1 MLFQYSITFFIHH
14 RHHLPPSKSFTCFT
28 MASPSLA
35 FFTLLISVIS
45 TATITTSFTV
55 DLIHRDSPI
64 SPSYDSSTTH
74 FHRLRNS
81 FLRSIARASRFTR
94 VTTTPTIESTVIS
107 SSGEY
112 LMNVSVGTPPVQL
125 LGIADT
131 GSDLIWTQCKP
142 CKQCFNQNP
151 SLFDPARSSTYKTLP
166 CQSSSCSALDQAT
179 CAAASDGQD
188 TCQYSYRYGDR
199 SYTHGSL
206 AVETFTIGSTSGRK
220 VSLPKI
226 VFGCGHDN
234 GGTFDESGSGLIGL
248 GGGPLSFISQLSKST
263 NGGKFSYCLVPTAA
277 KSDVASKISFGPASI
292 VSGAGTVT
300 TSLVSKQ
307 PNTFYYLTLEAI
319 SVGEKRVLYKSQPNK
334 AVAES
339 EGNIIIDSGTTLTLL
354 PQGFHDDVVSA
365 LEAAINAERVS
376 DPRGVLSL
384 CFKSKKDDI
393 GVPVIT
399 AHFSGGAD
407 VKLNALNTFARVE
420 DDMVCF
426 TMIPADDVAIYGNLA
441 QINFLVGYDLDEGTV
456 SFKTTDCTKHR

>member
-1 MLFQYSITFFIHH
+1 
-14 RHHLPPSKSFTCFT
+14 
-28 MASPSLA
+28 MASPTLA
-35 FFTLLISVIS
+35 CFTLLISVIS
-45 TATITTSFTV
+45 TTTITTSFTV
-55 DLIHRDSPI
+55 DLIHRDSPL

-74 FHRLRNS
+74 FRRLHES
-81 FLRSIARASRFTR
+81 FLRSIARASRFTHAAA
-94 VTTTPTIESTVIS
+94 TPTIESTVIS

-112 LMNVSVGTPPVQL
+112 LMNLSVGTPPVQL

-151 SLFDPARSSTYKTLP
+151 PLFDPAHSSTYKTLP
-166 CQSSSCSALDQAT
+166 CQSN
-179 CAAASDGQD
+179 

-206 AVETFTIGSTSGRK
+206 SVETFIVGK

-277 KSDVASKISFGPASI
+277 KSDVASKISFGSASI
-292 VSGAGTVT
+292 VSGAGTVS

-319 SVGEKRVLYKSQPNK
+319 SVGEKKVLYKSQSNK
-334 AVAES
+334 AVAGS

-354 PQGFHDDVVSA
+354 PPGFHDDVVA
-365 LEAAINAERVS
+365 VLEAAINAERVS

-426 TMIPADDVAIYGNLA
+426 TMIPADDVAIFGNLA

-456 SFKTTDCTKHR
+456 SFKPTDCTKHR

>member
-1 MLFQYSITFFIHH
+1 
-14 RHHLPPSKSFTCFT
+14 
-28 MASPSLA
+28 MASPTLA
-35 FFTLLISVIS
+35 CFTLLISVIS
-45 TATITTSFTV
+45 TTTITTSFTV
-55 DLIHRDSPI
+55 DLIHRDSPL

-74 FHRLRNS
+74 FHRLRES
-81 FLRSIARASRFTR
+81 FLRSIARASRFTHAA
-94 VTTTPTIESTVIS
+94 TTPTIESTVIS

-112 LMNVSVGTPPVQL
+112 LKNVSIGTPPVQL

-142 CKQCFNQNP
+142 CKQCFYQNP
-151 SLFDPARSSTYKTLP
+151 PLFDPAHSSTYKTLP
-166 CQSSSCSALDQAT
+166 CQSSSCSDLDQAT
-179 CAAASDGQD
+179 CAATTSGQD

-206 AVETFTIGSTSGRK
+206 SVETF
-220 VSLPKI
+220 I
-226 VFGCGHDN
+226 VGD
-234 GGTFDESGSGLIGL
+234 
-248 GGGPLSFISQLSKST
+248 LSKPT

-277 KSDVASKISFGPASI
+277 KSDVASKISFGSASI
-292 VSGAGTVT
+292 VSGAGTVS

-307 PNTFYYLTLEAI
+307 PNTFYYLTLKAI
-319 SVGEKRVLYKSQPNK
+319 SVGEKKVLYKSLSNK
-334 AVAES
+334 AVAGS

-354 PQGFHDDVVSA
+354 PPGFHDEVVAA
-365 LEAAINAERVS
+365 LEVAINAERVS

-426 TMIPADDVAIYGNLA
+426 TMIPADDVAIFGNLA
-441 QINFLVGYDLDEGTV
+441 QINFLVGYDLNEGTV
-456 SFKTTDCTKHR
+456 SFKPTDCTKHR